1 MSFDAFKLQ
10 FMAHIDGSAPNERET
25 IDSADEAEPDPK
37 KSAIQSKKGTDP
49 NRTSSHFGGD

>member
-10 FMAHIDGSAPNERET
+10 VMAHIDGSAPNERET